1 MAQKI
6 CWLTQLV
13 ENNSRHAHIW
23 RHYFRIAATYSRGKN
38 EFEEILRSLSRF
50 SMPREW
56 GFVFETLNLL
66 AESPRWHDE
75 IDNFSAWNRQVLIRF
90 VLGAV
95 KQGPWDLFSP
105 TLDRP
110 VHGKP
115 LQVSFC
121 LFHFSPLLWSSK
133 VHEQTSLP
141 NTRLVCSTSRERS
154 LYAGLILT
162 EPGQFVYTFR
172 VQKYSTAPHNMAVVT
187 VAYGVLNV
195 FYWLGIKRH
204 ILNLRLSHRKER
216 LVVELKSYFQPGS
229 SEAK

>member
-75 IDNFSAWNRQVLIRF
+75 IDNFSA
-90 VLGAV
+90 
-95 KQGPWDLFSP
+95 
-105 TLDRP
+105 
-110 VHGKP
+110 
-115 LQVSFC
+115 
-121 LFHFSPLLWSSK
+121 
-133 VHEQTSLP
+133 
-141 NTRLVCSTSRERS
+141 
-154 LYAGLILT
+154 
-162 EPGQFVYTFR
+162 
-172 VQKYSTAPHNMAVVT
+172 
-187 VAYGVLNV
+187 
-195 FYWLGIKRH
+195 
-204 ILNLRLSHRKER
+204 
-216 LVVELKSYFQPGS
+216 
-229 SEAK
+229 